1 MPNLNRKRQIIE
13 AVLIELYEMHEEMI
27 EAALKQSD
35 LSEAKTVI
43 DFIME
48 KQ

>member
-1 MPNLNRKRQIIE
+1 MNRKRQIIE
-13 AVLIELYEMHEEMI
+13 AMLAELYEIQEEMI
-27 EAALKQSD
+27 EAALEQSD
-35 LSEAKTVI
+35 LSDAKTVI

>member
-1 MPNLNRKRQIIE
+1 MNRKRQIIE
-13 AVLIELYEMHEEMI
+13 AMLAELYEMHEEMI
-27 EAALKQSD
+27 EAALEQSD
-35 LSEAKTVI
+35 LSDAKTVI